1 MTNRHRRTTT
11 TEKIAYLSIA
21 IIIAVTIALAALI
34 ANTYPAGTEPEV
46 VTETVTA
53 TTTTTVTTPVA
64 PCDGPE
70 CPPWPSLDY

>member
-1 MTNRHRRTTT
+1 MPNRHRRTTV

-34 ANTYPAGTEPEV
+34 ANTYPAGTEPEA

-53 TTTTTVTTPVA
+53 TTTTTTATVTYTHA
-64 PCDGPE
+64 TS
-70 CPPWPSLDY
+70 CPPEPSMDY